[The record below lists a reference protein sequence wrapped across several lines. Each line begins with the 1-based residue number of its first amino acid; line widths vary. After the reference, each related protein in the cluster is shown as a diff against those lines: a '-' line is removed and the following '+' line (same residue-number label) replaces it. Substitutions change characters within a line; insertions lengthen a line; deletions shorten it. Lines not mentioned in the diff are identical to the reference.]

1 MSTTWQDLR
10 TGVVVKDLATTDT
23 DIEATQAVYSGT
35 GAPVFQ
41 SPSVWR
47 GGSSEIITRI
57 AVMVLAYNG
66 GGAIVSGN
74 CTIQL
79 IEESPDPTVVPAAVT
94 GRIYAGR
101 APVTSH
107 PYGRVKE
114 FDARYL
120 HRFTVRLSSASAGTK
135 LRVLWRPFDSTR

>member
-1 MSTTWQDLR
+1 MSTIWQDLR
-10 TGVVVKDLATTDT
+10 TGVVVADLATTDT
-23 DIEATQAVYSGT
+23 DIEATQAVYVGA
-35 GAPVFQ
+35 GAPVFAA
-41 SPSVWR
+41 PSIWR
-47 GGSSEIITRI
+47 GGSSEIVTRI
-57 AVMVLAYNG
+57 AVMVLAYDG

-79 IEESPDPTVVPAAVT
+79 IEESPDPTVDPAAAT
-94 GRIYAGR
+94 GKIYAGR

-107 PYGRVKE
+107 PFGRLKE

-120 HRFTVRLSSASAGTK
+120 HRFTVRIPTASAGTT